1 MKQYRIFL
9 ALTALVIASLACNAL
24 AGSKSN
30 PAAPSDSSSG
40 NQAGPATEASPSS
53 GDNGNGSTVKTDF
66 PMTADASNFTDME
79 DGSILYYTK
88 MSQADVMKFYRD
100 AYAAKGYKERE
111 LLTVT
116 SDTTFSMVFDG
127 DPSGKAIVIQSVNL
141 GNGSSTVAVRLES
154 VP

>member
-1 MKQYRIFL
+1 MKQSRIWL
-9 ALTALVIASLACNAL
+9 ALIVLVAASLACNVL
-24 AGSKSN
+24 NRNKTN

-40 NQAGPATEASPSS
+40 NQATEAPPAS
-53 GDNGNGSTVKTDF
+53 GDNTGSTNIKSDF
-66 PMTADASNFTDME
+66 PMTADASNFTDMG

-88 MSQADVMKFYRD
+88 LPQADVMKFYRD
-100 AYAAKGYKERE
+100 AYSAKGYKERT

-141 GNGSSTVAVRLES
+141 GNGSSTVAIRLEAIQ
-154 VP
+154 